1 MPTAPSSP
9 ITVQRA
15 PLRPII
21 ARDPPLEMRATA
33 GDCDTGANSVTTIS
47 RALAARL
54 RPTGCQDDTWR
65 ARMARSID
73 GRRDDNGVPLGLL
86 LLACVA
92 LALGPNHPGAPPAPP
107 GFRVED
113 FGSTSPPGA
122 RDLNRQ

>member
-73 GRRDDNGVPLGLL
+73 GRRYDNAVPLALL
-86 LLACVA
+86 VVACVA
-92 LALGPNHPGAPPAPP
+92 LALVTDHLGAGPAAH
-107 GFRVED
+107 GFCVQVFCSSSVREVL
-113 FGSTSPPGA
+113 A
-122 RDLNRQ
+122 